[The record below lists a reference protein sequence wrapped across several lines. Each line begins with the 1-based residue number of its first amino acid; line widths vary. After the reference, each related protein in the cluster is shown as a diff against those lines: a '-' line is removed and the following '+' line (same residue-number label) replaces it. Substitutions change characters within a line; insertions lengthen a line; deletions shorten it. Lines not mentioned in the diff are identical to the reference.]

1 MFADLWDVKHS
12 VPRSRDGTLLVTHYR
27 GNFVKQARHKISERR
42 SFHTSIR
49 VHAAFP
55 STRRIM
61 GGVVYARSIIWHPY
75 PSQCGEKWGCDYLAV
90 HFVWVRYTFN
100 RRSLG
105 EKCNGVCV
113 PASYLFLCEY
123 KDWSS
128 FENHLQLHRAP
139 SIARGHRECVRRFSS

>member
-12 VPRSRDGTLLVTHYR
+12 VPRSHDGALLVTHYR
-27 GNFVKQARHKISERR
+27 CNFVKQARRKISERR
-42 SFHTSIR
+42 SFHTSIQ
-49 VHAAFP
+49 VHAAFF

-61 GGVVYARSIIWHPY
+61 GGVVHAWSFIWHHP
-75 PSQCGEKWGCDYLAV
+75 PSHCGKKWGCDYLAV

-105 EKCNGVCV
+105 EKWYGACV

-123 KDWSS
+123 TDRPS
-128 FENHLQLHRAP
+128 FQSHLQLHRAP
-139 SIARGHRECVRRFSS
+139 SIACRHREWVRRFSF